1 MLRHKSAIRPPHPWA
16 GRARGWLVGLSLM
29 FALSIGGVAH
39 AARSIL
45 VVKSDSSE
53 IYAGVEAS
61 LKARLEELCQVQ
73 SCGDPQLLS
82 IEAGRIENGEV
93 LNVQPD
99 LVVTVG
105 SRAARA
111 LQANPSAAP
120 VLFTL
125 LPSNDPAYAQERRL
139 RPGDSIIF
147 VDQPLERQ
155 LRLILQIRP
164 VPSTVGVLL
173 GPRGNE
179 TVDQL
184 RHEADR
190 LGLSIVTERVDAEAD
205 LGRSIKRLLHKSDV
219 LLTLPDPSIYNRKTI
234 FNILLSSYHGK
245 VPVIGFSSAYVT
257 AGALA
262 SVYTSPED
270 VGHHAAEIAAQYLI
284 SGARGLPAPDHP
296 HYFSIAVNPQVARSL
311 NIDIPDAIELAK
323 RLREPQQ

>member
-1 MLRHKSAIRPPHPWA
+1 MLRHESAIRPPHPWA

-29 FALSIGGVAH
+29 LALSIGDAAL
-39 AARSIL
+39 AARPIL

-61 LKARLEELCQVQ
+61 LQARLEELCKAQP
-73 SCGDPQLLS
+73 CGNPELLS
-82 IEAGRIENGEV
+82 IEAARIENDEA

-125 LPSNDPAYAQERRL
+125 LPSVDPAYAQEKRL

-147 VDQPLERQ
+147 VDQPLQRQ
-155 LRLILQIRP
+155 LRLILQISP
-164 VPSTVGVLL
+164 VPSTIGVLL
-173 GPRGNE
+173 GPSGNE
-179 TVDQL
+179 TVDRL
-184 RHEADR
+184 RHETDR
-190 LGLSIVTERVDAEAD
+190 VGLSIATERVDAEAD
-205 LGRSIKRLLHKSDV
+205 LGRSIERLMHRSDV

-234 FNILLSSYHGK
+234 FNILLSSYHNK

-262 SVYTSPED
+262 SVYTSPAD
-270 VGHHAAEIAAQYLI
+270 IGHHAAEIAAQYLI
-284 SGARGLPAPDHP
+284 SGAQGLPAPDHP
-296 HYFSIAVNPQVARSL
+296 RYFSIAVNPQVARSL
-311 NIDIPDAIELAK
+311 NIDMPDAIELAK